1 MGCTGSKN
9 TKAAAA
15 AADAQPGGKTLLEGQ
30 APAEKQPE
38 PAASVAPAAQPE
50 PAADAAAAAQPEVVA
65 APEAAVLAEAAPEEA
80 AKIAAPA
87 ASEAVP
93 ATTDAQEAAVDA
105 PLPAVAEQTEDVKEV
120 IDAPTAASNS
130 EVPKAE
136 AVETTEAIAVQ
147 TASEETAQQAIEP
160 KTFVFPF
167 NFNICCGPQPVIAD
181 DSIPEPQDLRP
192 GSGPEVTASE

>member
-1 MGCTGSKN
+1 MGCIGSKN

-38 PAASVAPAAQPE
+38 PAASVAAAAQPE

-65 APEAAVLAEAAPEEA
+65 APEAAALAEAAPEEA
-80 AKIAAPA
+80 AKTAAPA

-93 ATTDAQEAAVDA
+93 ATSDAQEAVVDA
-105 PLPAVAEQTEDVKEV
+105 PLPAVAEQTEDVKEA
-120 IDAPTAASNS
+120 IDAPTAASNP

-136 AVETTEAIAVQ
+136 AVEVQ
-147 TASEETAQQAIEP
+147 TASEETAQQAVEP
-160 KTFVFPF
+160 KSFVFPF

-181 DSIPEPQDLRP
+181 DSIPEPQELR
-192 GSGPEVTASE
+192 